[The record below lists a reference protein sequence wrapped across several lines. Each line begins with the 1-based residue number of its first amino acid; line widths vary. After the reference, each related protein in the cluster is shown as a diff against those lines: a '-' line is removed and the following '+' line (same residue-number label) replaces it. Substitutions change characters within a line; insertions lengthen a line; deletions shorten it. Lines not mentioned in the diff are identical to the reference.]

1 MSSSTLN
8 IAVPEPFKSYV
19 EAHVEDGS
27 YASPADYI
35 QQLIEVQ
42 QQREAAGLQNRLD
55 VALAREQLEQRG
67 PPLTPEE
74 LAGGNIIELFRKK
87 LAENA

>member
-1 MSSSTLN
+1 MASSTLT
-8 IAVPEPFKSYV
+8 IALPEPFKSYV

-27 YASPADYI
+27 FASPADYV

-42 QQREAAGLQNRLD
+42 RRREAANLQKRLD
-55 VALAREQLEQRG
+55 VALAGKEYLI
-67 PPLTPEE
+67 TPEE

-87 LAENA
+87 LAENP